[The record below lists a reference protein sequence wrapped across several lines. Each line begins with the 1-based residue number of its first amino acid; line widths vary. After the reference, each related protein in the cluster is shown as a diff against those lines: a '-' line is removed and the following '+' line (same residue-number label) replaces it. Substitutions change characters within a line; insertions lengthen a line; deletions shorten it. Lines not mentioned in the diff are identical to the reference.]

1 MCGVDR
7 HRKTSYNNVYSY
19 LHPVSPRQYPNCK
32 WITVSNYFG
41 NRSLFIRS
49 GVVRTVQIYCIVIHY
64 YDMLEAAATEG
75 EQSAAEDE
83 QATAGEDKP
92 AAAEGADAE
101 QQPAAAGETGEKTP
115 APAE

>member
-7 HRKTSYNNVYSY
+7 HWKTSYNNVYSY
-19 LHPVSPRQYPNCK
+19 LHPVSPRQYPNCNR
-32 WITVSNYFG
+32 IVTVTNYFG
-41 NRSLFIRS
+41 NRSLLIRS
-49 GVVRTVQIYCIVIHY
+49 GVVRSVRIYCIVIHY
-64 YDMLEAAATEG
+64 YDILEAAATEG
-75 EQSAAEDE
+75 EQSAAEGE

-101 QQPAAAGETGEKTP
+101 QQPAAGETGEKTP